1 MNQVNNEEEQAG
13 NNIEEA
19 ERIELPR
26 EEITEEDQDL
36 KEMFITLLESLIHSL
51 LLQMEPNEKL
61 LKARFDNQLKESAK
75 RMLDIYLKEVEAIPE
90 ICETVYAMERAID
103 FQVEKLVEG
112 DKDDRKKKSESGGNR
127 GGRKLKKVIKKLRQI
142 VAGIRN
148 ELYRRRQRRKA
159 AKKEKEILRD

>member
-1 MNQVNNEEEQAG
+1 
-13 NNIEEA
+13 
-19 ERIELPR
+19 
-26 EEITEEDQDL
+26 
-36 KEMFITLLESLIHSL
+36 MFITLLESLIHSL

-90 ICETVYAMERAID
+90 ICETVYAMGRAID

-127 GGRKLKKVIKKLRQI
+127 GGRKLKKIIKKLRQI